1 MFSLRDFLKQY
12 FCPAVPLP
20 MRRFVVL
27 SALVLLSGC
36 AGMQA
41 FREGNTL
48 LAEGKA
54 EQGLAK
60 LEEAVK
66 LAPENAEYRIALAV
80 RRSSIINGNIAAGD
94 ASRRDGRLPEAEGYY
109 KQTLRFDPANIMA
122 IQGLDALT
130 KERKHRLI
138 IGEAEE
144 IFKKGGANDLTQA
157 QDKLRS
163 VLSENP
169 LNKEAIA
176 LRQNIEEARAK
187 EPKAE
192 TKLAANFRRPIS
204 LEFRDAPLKT
214 VLEMIAKVSG
224 LNFFYDKDIR
234 ADLRATVQVKNTT
247 IEDALQLVLATN
259 QLELKILNDNSV
271 LIFPSTPAKLKD
283 YQTLLVRTF
292 YLTNADVKAVAATIK
307 ALVKTKD
314 LVIDERL
321 GIIFMRDTPDAI
333 RMAERIVAL
342 QDLSDPEVMLEV
354 EVLEIT
360 RSRLLNLG
368 IQWPTQ
374 LTLSPLQTSLTLAD
388 LKNLSSSNVQ
398 ASVGNIVINAN
409 KQNQDANILANP
421 RIRVR
426 NKEKAKIQIGDRVP
440 VITTTATS
448 TGFVSESVTYL
459 DVGLK
464 LEVEPTIYLDQEVSI
479 KVNLEVSNLV
489 KEVLSKAG
497 SLSYQVGTR
506 GANTVLR
513 LKDGETQILAGLIRD
528 EERSTANRIPIL
540 GELPIANRLFG
551 GQQDDSNR
559 SEILLS
565 ITPRVVRSIKRPD
578 LLAAEFESG
587 TESNIGSKALRLGAA
602 NPLAPNLSRP
612 TPIINS
618 TQPPAAVPSSPIIN
632 STQPPA
638 NAQPPAATP
647 PPANPVPPT
656 GGNTAPLPVDPLVP
670 NLNDPAP
677 VTPITPGVSN
687 NSSSS
692 GDVGTSTT
700 SATQATQPTPP
711 PVAGSTQGSVT
722 LGWTAPA
729 QVKVGEEFS
738 AVMRIN
744 ALQSI
749 KGLPTEIK
757 FDPQALEVVSV
768 KEGGYFKQTN
778 KQTNFIQRVD
788 VAQGKIVLSA
798 GLQNRL
804 PQATEISGAGNVA
817 TITFK
822 ALRPSAATA
831 IQIVSAVPVPP
842 SSTPLALPIEQSI
855 IIVP

>member
-1 MFSLRDFLKQY
+1 MFFLRDLMKHH
-12 FCPAVPLP
+12 FCPAAPLP
-20 MRRFVVL
+20 IRQFIVV
-27 SALVLLSGC
+27 SVLILLTGC

-66 LAPENAEYRIALAV
+66 LSPENAEYRIALAV
-80 RRSSIINGNIAAGD
+80 RRASILNGYIAAGD
-94 ASRRDGRLPEAEGYY
+94 AGRRDGRLPDAEAYY
-109 KQTLRFDPANIMA
+109 KQALKLDPANTMA
-122 IQGLDALT
+122 TQGLDALV

-138 IGEAEE
+138 IAEADEM
-144 IFKKGGANDLTQA
+144 FKKGGTNDLAQA
-157 QDKLRS
+157 QDKIRG
-163 VLSENP
+163 VLAENP
-169 LNKEAIA
+169 INKDAMS
-176 LRQNIEEARAK
+176 LRQSIEEARAK
-187 EPKAE
+187 EPKPE

-247 IEDALQLVLATN
+247 IEDAMQLVLATN
-259 QLELKILNDNSV
+259 QLEFKILNDNSV

-292 YLTNADVKAVAATIK
+292 YLNNADVKAVSNTIK

-321 GIIFMRDTPDAI
+321 GIIFMRDTADAI

-360 RSRLLNLG
+360 RARLLNLG
-368 IQWPTQ
+368 IQWPNQFTLTPLQ
-374 LTLSPLQTSLTLAD
+374 LNGTGLTLSD
-388 LKNLSSSNVQ
+388 LKNLNSSNVQ
-398 ASVGNIVINAN
+398 ASVGNIVINA
-409 KQNQDANILANP
+409 KKENQDANILANP

-540 GELPIANRLFG
+540 GELPIASRLFG
-551 GQQDDSNR
+551 AQQDDSQR

-578 LLAAEFESG
+578 MFAAEFESG
-587 TESNIGSKALRLGAA
+587 TESNIGSKALRLGVASPA
-602 NPLAPNLSRP
+602 TPNASRTP
-612 TPIINS
+612 SPIINS
-618 TQPPAAVPSSPIIN
+618 TQPPAATPPPPVIN
-632 STQPPA
+632 STQPPT
-638 NAQPPAATP
+638 PIP
-647 PPANPVPPT
+647 PPAKELPPA
-656 GGNTAPLPVDPLVP
+656 GGSTAPAPVDPSVP
-670 NLNDPAP
+670 NLNDPASN
-677 VTPITPGVSN
+677 TLITPGVSN
-687 NSSSS
+687 NA
-692 GDVGTSTT
+692 GTSDSAAT
-700 SATQATQPTPP
+700 SVTQPTPP
-711 PVAGSTQGSVT
+711 PASLSTQGSVT
-722 LGWTAPA
+722 LGWAAPP

-738 AVMRIN
+738 AVLQIN

-749 KGLPTEIK
+749 KGLPAEIK

-768 KEGGYFKQTN
+768 KEGSYFKQTN
-778 KQTNFIQRVD
+778 KQTNFIQRVE

-822 ALRPSAATA
+822 ALRPSASTA
-831 IQIVSAVPVPP
+831 LQLVTASPAPP
-842 SSTPLALPIEQSI
+842 SATPMALPVEQSI

>member
-1 MFSLRDFLKQY
+1 MQQHFALITPQ
-12 FCPAVPLP
+12 P
-20 MRRFVVL
+20 MRKFILL
-27 SALVLLSGC
+27 SALILLTGC

-48 LAEGKA
+48 LSEGKA

-66 LAPENAEYRIALAV
+66 LSPDNAEYRIALAV
-80 RRSSIINGNIAAGD
+80 RRSSFINGYLAAGD
-94 ASRRDGRLPEAEGYY
+94 ASRRDGRLPEAESQY
-109 KQTLRFDPANIMA
+109 KQALKIDPLNVMA
-122 IQGLDALT
+122 TQGLDALSR
-130 KERKHRLI
+130 ERKQRVI
-138 IGEAEE
+138 VAEAEE
-144 IFKKGGANDLTQA
+144 MFKKGGPNDLNQA
-157 QDKLRS
+157 QEKIRS
-163 VLSENP
+163 VLAENP
-169 LNKEAIA
+169 LNKDATN
-176 LRQNIEEARAK
+176 LRQSIEEARAK
-187 EPKAE
+187 VPKVE
-192 TKLAANFRRPIS
+192 TRLAANFRKPVS
-204 LEFRDAPLKT
+204 LEFRDAPLKS

-259 QLELKILNDNSV
+259 QLEFKILNDNSV
-271 LIFPSTPAKLKD
+271 LIYPSTPAKLKD

-292 YLTNADVKAVAATIK
+292 YLNNADVKAVAATIK
-307 ALVKTKD
+307 TLVKTKD

-360 RSRLLNLG
+360 RGRLLNLG
-368 IQWPTQ
+368 VQWPTQ
-374 LTLSPLQTSLTLAD
+374 LTLSPLQLNGTALTLTD
-388 LKNLSSSNVQ
+388 LKNLGSSNVQ
-398 ASVGNIVINAN
+398 ASVGNVVINAN

-464 LEVEPTIYLDQEVSI
+464 LEVEPTIYLDQEVAI

-528 EERSTANRIPIL
+528 EERSSANRIPLL
-540 GELPIANRLFG
+540 GELPIASRLFG
-551 GQQDDSNR
+551 AQQDDSNR

-578 LLAAEFESG
+578 LFAAEFESG
-587 TESNIGSKALRLGAA
+587 TESNIGSKALRLGVAGPSTPDAA
-602 NPLAPNLSRP
+602 RAALA
-612 TPIINS
+612 
-618 TQPPAAVPSSPIIN
+618 QPAGAPASARVLPQAAGNIAADPVDSPAPSPIDA
-632 STQPPA
+632 SATT
-638 NAQPPAATP
+638 ATP
-647 PPANPVPPT
+647 PGSANNPST
-656 GGNTAPLPVDPLVP
+656 SGGAAAP
-670 NLNDPAP
+670 
-677 VTPITPGVSN
+677 
-687 NSSSS
+687 
-692 GDVGTSTT
+692 
-700 SATQATQPTPP
+700 ATQPTPAPTP
-711 PVAGSTQGSVT
+711 PPASGSTQGSVT

-738 AVMRIN
+738 AVLRIN

-749 KGLPTEIK
+749 KALPAEIK
-757 FDPQALEVVSV
+757 FDPQTLEVVSV
-768 KEGGYFKQTN
+768 KEGSYFKQTN
-778 KQTNFIQRVD
+778 KQTNFIQRVE
-788 VAQGKIVLSA
+788 VTQGKIVLSA

-817 TITFK
+817 TITFR
-822 ALRPSAATA
+822 ALRPSVSTA
-831 IQIVSAVPVPP
+831 IQILSASPEPA
-842 SSTPLALPIEQSI
+842 SSTPLALPIAQNV